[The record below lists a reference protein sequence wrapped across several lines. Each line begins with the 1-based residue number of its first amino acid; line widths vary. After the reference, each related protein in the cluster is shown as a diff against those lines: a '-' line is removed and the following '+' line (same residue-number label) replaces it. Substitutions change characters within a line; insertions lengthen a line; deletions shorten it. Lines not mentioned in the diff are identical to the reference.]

1 MPTFLP
7 LLKLYSLVS
16 NLQKKV
22 KLFFVFRRE
31 ISLVPVSQKG
41 FSLLE
46 VLITAAI
53 IGLIT
58 GIVTLRYGAFNN
70 LILLKNQ
77 AFQIALELREIQT
90 RSLSATGNS
99 SEFRRPYGIYFTT
112 AEPNVY
118 VIFRDSNENGYYDSG
133 EELETR
139 RLDSRFTINQL
150 CNGANCSLSALAVT
164 FRRPNFDAV
173 MNSGT
178 VSDGAIGVATLNDTG
193 TRLIRVNAAG
203 QITVE

>member
-1 MPTFLP
+1 MPTSSL
-7 LLKLYSLVS
+7 LLKPYSLVS
-16 NLQKKV
+16 NLQKSVKRFFIFRHKV
-22 KLFFVFRRE
+22 
-31 ISLVPVSQKG
+31 SLEPISQKG

-58 GIVTLRYGAFNN
+58 GIVTLRYGSFNN

-99 SEFRRPYGIYFTT
+99 SEFRRPYGIYFAT
-112 AEPNVY
+112 AEPGVY
-118 VIFRDSNENGYYDSG
+118 VIFRDSNEDGYYTAG

-150 CNGANCSLSALAVT
+150 CSGINCSLTALSVT
-164 FRRPNFDAV
+164 FQRPNFDAV
-173 MNSGT
+173 MNNGT

>member
-1 MPTFLP
+1 MPTFSL

-16 NLQKKV
+16 NLQKKA
-22 KLFFVFRRE
+22 KRFFVFRCE
-31 ISLVPVSQKG
+31 VSLEPISQKG

-58 GIVTLRYGAFNN
+58 GIVTLRYGSFNN

-99 SEFRRPYGIYFTT
+99 SEFRRPYGIYFAT
-112 AEPNVY
+112 AEPDVY
-118 VIFRDSNENGYYDSG
+118 VIFRDSNEDGYYTAG

-150 CNGANCSLSALAVT
+150 CSGINCSLTALSVT
-164 FRRPNFDAV
+164 FQRPNFDAV
-173 MNSGT
+173 MNNGT